1 MPKTRRNLSRD
12 EKVAEIVGAAARR
25 LGEGGYNA
33 VSIAGVAR
41 ELGIAHNAVYW
52 YFPSKDH
59 LVVAAFR
66 HKVHELMARKPK
78 TSGDV
83 VQRVMWFVEQLG
95 KLYPVRASLHAEAGR
110 SPVIAE
116 YLDELSARLRE
127 LTRHVLSD
135 YVDEDE
141 LDVAA
146 ASFIATVQGAFL
158 EGLPPKERRALLTY
172 SLTRLIGGRT
182 GR

>member
-1 MPKTRRNLSRD
+1 MPSTRRELSRE
-12 EKVAEIVGAAARR
+12 EKMGDIVTAAARR

-33 VSIAGVAR
+33 VSIAGIAR

-52 YFPSKDH
+52 YFPSKDD

-78 TSGDV
+78 DSGDV
-83 VQRVMWFVEQLG
+83 VERVMWFVERLG
-95 KLYPVRASLHAEAGR
+95 KLYPVRASLHSAAR
-110 SPVIAE
+110 DSPVIAA
-116 YLDELSARLRE
+116 YLDELSSRLNE
-127 LTRHVLSD
+127 LARHVLAG
-135 YVDEDE
+135 YVDADE

-158 EGLPPKERRALLTY
+158 EGIPPKERRRLLTF
-172 SLTRLIGGRT
+172 SLRRLIGQ
-182 GR
+182 